1 MEGSRRGWGQW
12 GRGWERD
19 GLELCM
25 GEGEEVRV
33 IRGRSRN
40 FKRGVRWNFL
50 QKGGGGVQPLTREQF
65 VLRINKIWGGGG
77 VRTSWTPPWICP
89 GDWRLQL
96 EGWLEGAEVIEGL
109 GGEVGSR
116 GSRRGQRQLE
126 GAGQSEGVRVIRGGG
141 GTWRG
146 WGQSEQLEGVGE
158 SEQLEGVGAVGGGG
172 SSWRGWGQLEGVGAV
187 GGGV

>member
-50 QKGGGGVQPLTREQF
+50 QKGGGGGPTTYSGA
-65 VLRINKIWGGGG
+65 ICIANKQNMGGGG
-77 VRTSWTPPWICP
+77 GGPDLLDTPLDLPW
-89 GDWRLQL
+89 
-96 EGWLEGAEVIEGL
+96 
-109 GGEVGSR
+109 
-116 GSRRGQRQLE
+116 
-126 GAGQSEGVRVIRGGG
+126 
-141 GTWRG
+141 
-146 WGQSEQLEGVGE
+146 
-158 SEQLEGVGAVGGGG
+158 
-172 SSWRGWGQLEGVGAV
+172 
-187 GGGV
+187 